1 MMKKNTQ
8 IKLIL
13 VSLLLVAF
21 GHVSQAENSF
31 DYEDFSFNIIDDT
44 NVTAEVIDYFGTATE
59 ISIPTTAKCSWD
71 GRTYNVVKI
80 AKQAFFNKSNLTK
93 ISMPTTITY
102 IDDMAFMGCS
112 KLGFITVP
120 SSVKSIGNYAFAGCT
135 SMTSASVKG
144 LEKIGANAFD
154 GCTSLKSIEL
164 PDGLTT
170 LGAAAFKNC
179 KALLSINIPYNL
191 STLFKGTFDGCEALS
206 SVSYEAYLCNTDG
219 CVFEGLGNLASL
231 FIRQGVYGIPQQMFK
246 NCSNIKSVKMANSV
260 RHVQSEAFS
269 GCSGIETL
277 TLNDSLSIIDT
288 KAFYGCK
295 GITTLIIPK
304 FTERIENAAFFD
316 CEGLKS
322 LKVNDTKYPLQIKSE
337 AFFYCNNLE
346 EVTLGNNVSTI
357 DTMAFA
363 STAVKSI
370 TIPASTTKIG
380 ACVFLNTDLQALTVD
395 TNNPVYDS
403 RDNCNA
409 IILTKEDKLI
419 EGISIS
425 EIPEG
430 IKTIGSYAFAMQPI
444 TEVVIPNSVEDI
456 EQEAFYGCAIL
467 NKLSLGTSLAS
478 IGENAFFACNNITEI
493 NALATLPPA
502 CFDNTFTSTTYD
514 KATLYV
520 PEAAKDDYAVASV
533 WKNFK
538 NQVPVAGI
546 ESVETDEEAVEIG
559 RYDIYGR
566 ELSAPSKGVN
576 IVKMSNGKTH
586 KVFVK

>member
-1 MMKKNTQ
+1 MKKITQ
-8 IKLIL
+8 IKLML
-13 VSLLLVAF
+13 VSLFLVGF
-21 GHVSQAENSF
+21 GQISQADTTF
-31 DYEDFSFNIIDDT
+31 DYNDFSFNIIDDT
-44 NVTAEVIDYFGTATE
+44 NVTAEVIGYNGSATE
-59 ISIPTTAKCSWD
+59 ITIPTTAKCSWD
-71 GRTYNVVKI
+71 GRTYDIVRI
-80 AKQAFFNKSNLTK
+80 AKQAFLNKSNLTK
-93 ISMPTTITY
+93 ISMPYSIKLVG
-102 IDDMAFMGCS
+102 DMAFMGCS
-112 KLGFITVP
+112 NLGFITVP
-120 SSVKSIGNYAFAGCT
+120 SSVESIGSYAFAGCS
-135 SMTSASVKG
+135 SMTSASVSG
-144 LEKIGANAFD
+144 LKTIGANAFD

-179 KALLSINIPYNL
+179 KALTSINIPYNL
-191 STLFKGTFDGCEALS
+191 GTLYNGTFEGCESLS
-206 SVSYEAYLCNTDG
+206 KVNYGAYRCSTNG
-219 CVFEGLGNLASL
+219 SVFEGLNNLTTL
-231 FIRQGVYGIPQQMFK
+231 YIKQGVNWIPKQMFK

-277 TLNDSLSIIDT
+277 TLNDSLTIIDT

-295 GITTLIIPK
+295 GVTTLTIPK

-380 ACVFLNTDLQALTVD
+380 ACVFLNTNLQALTVD
-395 TNNPVYDS
+395 PENSVYDS
-403 RDNCNA
+403 RENCNA
-409 IILTKEDKLI
+409 IVLTKDNKLI
-419 EGISIS
+419 EATPVTT
-425 EIPEG
+425 IPEG
-430 IKTIGSYAFAMQPI
+430 IKTIGFYAFAMQPI

-538 NQVPVAGI
+538 TQVAVLG
-546 ESVETDEEAVEIG
+546 VDGVEAVEDAVEIA
-559 RYDIYGR
+559 RYDIHGR
-566 ELSAPSKGVN
+566 ELTQPTQGIN
-576 IVKMSNGKTH
+576 IIKLSDGKTL
-586 KVFVK
+586 KVVVK